1 MLKPGEPSAF
11 LKVDPSYLH
20 HWQQLFPQTPQTPPG
35 QTPSG
40 QTTPGQTPPG
50 RTPPGQTSPGQT
62 PPGQRVSVPGE
73 SLRATRLNHHL
84 ISSTNCSSTTS
95 SAAPTP
101 SSTSCPSGSSVASSL
116 AGLSQLPVPQHI
128 ALFGAGSGD
137 SAAGLHPDPR
147 GLHPEPRDL
156 HSDGP
161 PSCAV
166 VSSSGRS
173 SGGPCPPSCRGRL
186 TSEQLDYYLYGQQRM
201 EIIPLNPHSGDLN
214 HLTHLHSLVRKPQE
228 ERGIYDGEG
237 GLQHFVDGNEPTTSG
252 WMRYIRCARHCG
264 EQNMMVVQYR
274 SCIFYRACMDVP
286 RGTELLVWYNDS
298 YTSFFGIPLQCLA
311 QDENLNVPAAVMEA
325 MSRQDS
331 LQTFNKNGKASSP
344 PAVLRSTVFAH
355 SPCSR
360 SFSLMDKAGGPQA
373 DSAFGPLGSKNQRVL
388 ASPTSTSQL
397 SSEFSDWHL
406 WKCGQCFKTFTQ
418 RILLQMH
425 VCTQNPD
432 RHSGLSTHSEG
443 SFLVRS
449 EPAGQHARG
458 RV

>member
-40 QTTPGQTPPG
+40 QSTPGQTPPG

-128 ALFGAGSGD
+128 ALFGPGSGD

-214 HLTHLHSLVRKPQE
+214 HRKRTALPLSLR
-228 ERGIYDGEG
+228 
-237 GLQHFVDGNEPTTSG
+237 
-252 WMRYIRCARHCG
+252 
-264 EQNMMVVQYR
+264 
-274 SCIFYRACMDVP
+274 
-286 RGTELLVWYNDS
+286 
-298 YTSFFGIPLQCLA
+298 
-311 QDENLNVPAAVMEA
+311 
-325 MSRQDS
+325 
-331 LQTFNKNGKASSP
+331 
-344 PAVLRSTVFAH
+344 
-355 SPCSR
+355 
-360 SFSLMDKAGGPQA
+360 
-373 DSAFGPLGSKNQRVL
+373 
-388 ASPTSTSQL
+388 
-397 SSEFSDWHL
+397 
-406 WKCGQCFKTFTQ
+406 
-418 RILLQMH
+418 
-425 VCTQNPD
+425 
-432 RHSGLSTHSEG
+432 
-443 SFLVRS
+443 
-449 EPAGQHARG
+449 
-458 RV
+458 